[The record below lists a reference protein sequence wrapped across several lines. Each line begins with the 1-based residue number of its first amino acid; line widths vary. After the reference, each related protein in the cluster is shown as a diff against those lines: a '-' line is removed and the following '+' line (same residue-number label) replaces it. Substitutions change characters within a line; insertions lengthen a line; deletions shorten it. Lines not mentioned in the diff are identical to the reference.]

1 MNIREKLLFVWLLV
15 AMVASFLLTNFWNCA
30 VYAIQKMVVFGLLP
44 LVISK
49 IASGIAGISWF
60 G

>member
-1 MNIREKLLFVWLLV
+1 MSIREKLLFVLILMWIVL
-15 AMVASFLLTNFWNCA
+15 SFLFSHFWSA
-30 VYAIQKMVVFGLLP
+30 VFAIQKMFVFGMLP